1 MVLDF
6 RFSGGLLYVNSPEAM
21 YDLYVAKNKFV
32 EKNERTKHFLS
43 ALFGNSI
50 LFD

>member
-6 RFSGGLLYVNSPEAM
+6 RFSGGLLNINSPEAV
-21 YDLYVAKNKFV
+21 YDLHVTKNKFFD
-32 EKNERTKHFLS
+32 KNDRSKHLLF